1 MLARASSDAG
11 TRLRRSKSTS
21 TVHRHTPW
29 VPESLDP
36 DVAQQHA
43 IAAATTA
50 FLRAQASEA
59 ADRAK
64 KASSELSRTKSSAS
78 RKSLT
83 SQGSHF
89 PPRESSFRSLQ
100 HPQKGAQP
108 VNMSRQSRASTMAT
122 EKFPPFHVTPNL
134 DRPLSVQPSV
144 TLVENMRPSTQPK
157 LHRSSITSNPASQ
170 QIRKA
175 RSMYYAS
182 SVQTGSPLPRPPAM
196 YLTTPPP
203 IGVSPALEVPP
214 LPSSARATTISP
226 PVSPRLPVVVDPDE
240 TVNKARDKYLQDFQH
255 RQVKHKPSLFLV
267 PFKKRQEKVLK
278 KDPPPP
284 SGVLSRSSQHISADT
299 TTDVTMSDSLPS
311 KDKKEKRSFS
321 GSIKNKIKK
330 VFRRTSNNTT
340 ILPVQQIEASRDYFS
355 DYAAHVEPPPRLT
368 GSTDIPSPDDQ
379 TLQRIR
385 SRTPSLE
392 HGRPAYAR
400 SGSRSGS
407 CGSNRSDRSSRSLHG
422 ETNISLPANSRVT
435 SWSSSS
441 VNGTLT
447 QRDIKRLTII
457 HEAKDS
463 IGSEADHHVVT
474 SSPKRKPPSLPGF
487 AAFREPMPMEI
498 LIEEA
503 STPVDPKRVFSAL
516 MKEIDATKTAPGDA
530 VPSLDSES
538 DVFSSSATKDFH
550 SSATHEL
557 HSSASRD
564 FRGRLST
571 ERPLSRRRLDT
582 APASSKTSSI
592 RSFGGALRTTIRT
605 VTPSEQKEAQGPDRI
620 TSVRGVVRIPRPNT
634 AASSSTKSEADEQD
648 DEELAT
654 GSINFKM
661 HSRR

>member
-11 TRLRRSKSTS
+11 TRLRRSKSSS
-21 TVHRHTPW
+21 TVHRHTLS

-50 FLRAQASEA
+50 FVRAHASQA

-100 HPQKGAQP
+100 QPQKEAQA
-108 VNMSRQSRASTMAT
+108 VNMSRQSRAPTVVT
-122 EKFPPFHVTPNL
+122 EKFPPFHVAPSI
-134 DRPLSVQPSV
+134 DRPLSAQPSV
-144 TLVENMRPSTQPK
+144 TLVENLRPSTQPK
-157 LHRSSITSNPASQ
+157 PHRVSIASNPASQ

-182 SVQTGSPLPRPPAM
+182 SVQTGSPLPRAPAM
-196 YLTTPPP
+196 YLATPPP
-203 IGVSPALEVPP
+203 TDVSPALEILP
-214 LPSSARATTISP
+214 LPSSTRATAISP
-226 PVSPRLPVVVDPDE
+226 LVSPRLPVAVAPDE
-240 TVNKARDKYLQDFQH
+240 TVDKARDKYLQDFQYH
-255 RQVKHKPSLFLV
+255 QVKHKPSLFLA
-267 PFKKRQEKVLK
+267 PFKKRQEKAPK
-278 KDPPPP
+278 KDPPPS
-284 SGVLSRSSQHISADT
+284 SGVLSRSSQHTIADRT
-299 TTDVTMSDSLPS
+299 ADITSSDFPPL

-330 VFRRTSNNTT
+330 VFRRTSNNPT
-340 ILPVQQIEASRDYFS
+340 ILPVQQIEASRDYFGN
-355 DYAAHVEPPPRLT
+355 YAAHVEPPPRLP
-368 GSTDIPSPDDQ
+368 GSTGIPSPDYQ

-407 CGSNRSDRSSRSLHG
+407 RGSNRSDRSSRSLHS
-422 ETNISLPANSRVT
+422 EINTSLPTNSRVT

-441 VNGTLT
+441 INGTLT
-447 QRDIKRLTII
+447 QRDIKRLTVI

-463 IGSEADHHVVT
+463 IGSDADHHT
-474 SSPKRKPPSLPGF
+474 IISSPKRKPPTLLGF
-487 AAFREPMPMEI
+487 TAFREPMSMER
-498 LIEEA
+498 LVEEA
-503 STPVDPKRVFSAL
+503 STPIDPKRVFSAL
-516 MKEIDATKTAPGDA
+516 MKEIDATKTAPSDTE
-530 VPSLDSES
+530 PSQDGES
-538 DVFSSSATKDFH
+538 DVFLSSAKKEFH
-550 SSATHEL
+550 LSATREL
-557 HSSASRD
+557 HSSGSRD
-564 FRGRLST
+564 FRGRTGT
-571 ERPLSRRRLDT
+571 EKPPSLRHSDT
-582 APASSKTSSI
+582 APAPSKNSSI
-592 RSFGGALRTTIRT
+592 RSFGRAIRSTIRT
-605 VTPSEQKEAQGPDRI
+605 VTPFEQKEAQVPDRI

-634 AASSSTKSEADEQD
+634 AASSSTKSEAGGQD
-648 DEELAT
+648 DEEISAN
-654 GSINFKM
+654 SINFKM